1 MVPSLDS
8 NSRPSFTSLKQPDSA
23 VSIEQKKA
31 AVAAG
36 NTLSISESVPKE
48 SPSLTGGR
56 FLVADPSKY
65 PKLPLLTRL
74 IYGNLFKMKMDE
86 VVLLYQVKTELN
98 QLKKAMRRDA
108 KVAIKTNRKI
118 NKQITSKKLMTNHER
133 RNSLQTYLDKKEVTV
148 NKLKSE
154 LDKKKE
160 KIKEL
165 AKNYPHIKACSQLLA
180 DYKKME
186 KKVAGFELNLMI
198 QRSLL
203 SVEGEIKNY
212 GKATSHA
219 NSSFQTRLLQ
229 QAVESHQKAN
239 EGIKKDLMTL
249 IKDRLA
255 NRENDRLVKMLDQ
268 MGLTTN
274 PQRGLFEAVE
284 LIEDKLTTTNLE
296 PLLKK
301 MLPSLAPFYAGLNQT
316 VERLQQRQLSLIKK
330 ELKEVA
336 ALEKEYMFVS
346 ISGLED
352 KEKAKLKAKIN
363 KWKTTQEDF
372 AWAKKLFRGK
382 REQ

>member
-133 RNSLQTYLDKKEVTV
+133 RNSLQKRS
-148 NKLKSE
+148 N
-154 LDKKKE
+154 
-160 KIKEL
+160 
-165 AKNYPHIKACSQLLA
+165 SQ
-180 DYKKME
+180 
-186 KKVAGFELNLMI
+186 
-198 QRSLL
+198 
-203 SVEGEIKNY
+203 
-212 GKATSHA
+212 
-219 NSSFQTRLLQ
+219 
-229 QAVESHQKAN
+229 
-239 EGIKKDLMTL
+239 
-249 IKDRLA
+249 
-255 NRENDRLVKMLDQ
+255 
-268 MGLTTN
+268 
-274 PQRGLFEAVE
+274 
-284 LIEDKLTTTNLE
+284 
-296 PLLKK
+296 
-301 MLPSLAPFYAGLNQT
+301 
-316 VERLQQRQLSLIKK
+316 
-330 ELKEVA
+330 
-336 ALEKEYMFVS
+336 
-346 ISGLED
+346 
-352 KEKAKLKAKIN
+352 
-363 KWKTTQEDF
+363 
-372 AWAKKLFRGK
+372 
-382 REQ
+382 